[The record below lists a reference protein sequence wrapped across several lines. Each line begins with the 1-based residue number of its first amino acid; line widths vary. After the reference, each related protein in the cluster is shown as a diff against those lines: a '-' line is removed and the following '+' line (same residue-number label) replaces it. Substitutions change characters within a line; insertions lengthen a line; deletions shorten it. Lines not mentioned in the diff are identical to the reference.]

1 MITNVIYAVL
11 VLGVIAVV
19 FGLILSVAAKAFE
32 VKVDERLPKIQAC
45 LAGANCGGCGYPG
58 CAGCAEAILAGK
70 APVTACAPAGAEGAA
85 KIAEIMGMEAPS
97 GEKQVAHVLCNG
109 GEASVKNFEYVGL
122 HDCVAATKVAGGPTA
137 CSFGCMGFGTCVAA
151 CQFDA
156 IHINEQG
163 VAEVDKEKCTNCGA
177 CREACP
183 RKLIVEVP
191 YKQKVFVNCSNK
203 EKGPAVMKVCAN
215 SCIACGMC
223 ERTCKFDAIHIDE
236 KGVAEV
242 DKEKCTDCG
251 ACREVCPRKLI
262 VEVPYK
268 QKVFVNCANKERGP
282 AVTKVCANS
291 CIACGLCE
299 KTCKF
304 DAIHVVNN
312 VAVIDYTKCRNC
324 TMCAKACPRNAI
336 EPIPT
341 PEEKEKFKAAQKAA
355 AERKAAAAKAAAEAS
370 AAEAPKAE

>member
-1 MITNVIYAVL
+1 MMNVIFAVL

-85 KIAEIMGMEAPS
+85 KIAEIMGMAAPT
-97 GEKQVAHVLCNG
+97 GERQVAFVRCNG
-109 GEASVKNFEYVGL
+109 GEAAKKRFEYVGVQ
-122 HDCVAATKVAGGPTA
+122 DCLSATKVAAGPLE
-137 CSFGCMGFGTCVAA
+137 CRFGCLGFGSCVNA
-151 CQFDA
+151 CQFGA
-156 IHINEQG
+156 MSIGPNG
-163 VAEVDKEKCTNCGA
+163 TAVVDPEKCTNCGA

-191 YKQKVFVNCSNK
+191 YSKKVFVNCSNK
-203 EKGPAVMKVCAN
+203 
-215 SCIACGMC
+215 
-223 ERTCKFDAIHIDE
+223 
-236 KGVAEV
+236 
-242 DKEKCTDCG
+242 DK
-251 ACREVCPRKLI
+251 
-262 VEVPYK
+262 
-268 QKVFVNCANKERGP
+268 GP

-291 CIACGLCE
+291 CIGCGMCQR
-299 KTCKF
+299 TCKF

-312 VAVIDYTKCRNC
+312 VAVIDYTKCKGC

-355 AERKAAAAKAAAEAS
+355 AEKKAAAAKAAAEKA
-370 AAEAPKAE
+370 AAEKAAAPKAE

>member
-1 MITNVIYAVL
+1 MMNVIFAVL

-19 FGLILSVAAKAFE
+19 FGLVLSVAAKAFE
-32 VKVDERLPKIQAC
+32 VEVDERLPKIQEC

-70 APVTACAPAGAEGAA
+70 APVNACAPAGAEGAA
-85 KIAEIMGMEAPS
+85 KIAAIMGMEAPS
-97 GEKQVAHVLCNG
+97 GEKMVAHVTCNG
-109 GEASVKNFEYVGL
+109 GEAAVKSFEYVGL

-137 CSFGCMGFGTCVAA
+137 CAFGCLGYGTCVAA

-156 IHINEQG
+156 IHIN
-163 VAEVDKEKCTNCGA
+163 
-177 CREACP
+177 
-183 RKLIVEVP
+183 
-191 YKQKVFVNCSNK
+191 
-203 EKGPAVMKVCAN
+203 
-215 SCIACGMC
+215 
-223 ERTCKFDAIHIDE
+223 E

-291 CIACGLCE
+291 CIGCGLCQKE
-299 KTCKF
+299 CKK
-304 DAIHVVNN
+304 DARAMLLSPSRLPRRRKSSRLRRRLPPSARPLPPRQLPKQALRRRPRRSKN
-312 VAVIDYTKCRNC
+312 
-324 TMCAKACPRNAI
+324 AKKKRNA
-336 EPIPT
+336 PAFLFFFCVP
-341 PEEKEKFKAAQKAA
+341 KQQAARLLSSSQTVYTGDY
-355 AERKAAAAKAAAEAS
+355 
-370 AAEAPKAE
+370 

>member
-137 CSFGCMGFGTCVAA
+137 CSFGCMGFGA
-151 CQFDA
+151 
-156 IHINEQG
+156 
-163 VAEVDKEKCTNCGA
+163 
-177 CREACP
+177 
-183 RKLIVEVP
+183 
-191 YKQKVFVNCSNK
+191 
-203 EKGPAVMKVCAN
+203 
-215 SCIACGMC
+215 
-223 ERTCKFDAIHIDE
+223 
-236 KGVAEV
+236 
-242 DKEKCTDCG
+242 
-251 ACREVCPRKLI
+251 
-262 VEVPYK
+262 
-268 QKVFVNCANKERGP
+268 
-282 AVTKVCANS
+282 
-291 CIACGLCE
+291 
-299 KTCKF
+299 
-304 DAIHVVNN
+304 
-312 VAVIDYTKCRNC
+312 
-324 TMCAKACPRNAI
+324 
-336 EPIPT
+336 
-341 PEEKEKFKAAQKAA
+341 
-355 AERKAAAAKAAAEAS
+355 
-370 AAEAPKAE
+370 

>member
-137 CSFGCMGFGTCVAA
+137 CSFGCMGLGSCVKA
-151 CQFDA
+151 CAFDA
-156 IHINEQG
+156 IHIVDG
-163 VAEVDKEKCTNCGA
+163 VAKVDTDKCVACGKCVA
-177 CREACP
+177 SCP
-183 RKLIVEVP
+183 NHLIELVP
-191 YKQKVFVNCSNK
+191 YKAEHLVQCSSHDR
-203 EKGPAVMKVCAN
+203 GPAVKAACQVG
-215 SCIACGMC
+215 CIGCTLC
-223 ERTCKFDAIHIDE
+223 TKQCKFDAIHMD
-236 KGVAEV
+236 
-242 DKEKCTDCG
+242 
-251 ACREVCPRKLI
+251 
-262 VEVPYK
+262 
-268 QKVFVNCANKERGP
+268 
-282 AVTKVCANS
+282 
-291 CIACGLCE
+291 
-299 KTCKF
+299 
-304 DAIHVVNN
+304 NN
-312 VAVIDYTKCRNC
+312 VAVIDYEKCVNC
-324 TMCAKACPRNAI
+324 GAC
-336 EPIPT
+336 
-341 PEEKEKFKAAQKAA
+341 
-355 AERKAAAAKAAAEAS
+355 AAKC
-370 AAEAPKAE
+370 PVKVIQ

>member
-1 MITNVIYAVL
+1 MMNVIFAVL

-122 HDCVAATKVAGGPTA
+122 HDCVAATKVAGGLTA

-203 EKGPAVMKVCAN
+203 EKGPAVTKVCAN

-223 ERTCKFDAIHIDE
+223 ERTCKFDAIH
-236 KGVAEV
+236 
-242 DKEKCTDCG
+242 
-251 ACREVCPRKLI
+251 
-262 VEVPYK
+262 
-268 QKVFVNCANKERGP
+268 
-282 AVTKVCANS
+282 
-291 CIACGLCE
+291 
-299 KTCKF
+299 
-304 DAIHVVNN
+304 VVNN
-312 VAVIDYTKCRNC
+312 VAVIDYTKCKNC

-355 AERKAAAAKAAAEAS
+355 AERKAAAAKAAAEAKAAEATK

>member
-151 CQFDA
+151 CQFGA
-156 IHINEQG
+156 MSIGPNG
-163 VAEVDKEKCTNCGA
+163 AAVVDPDKCTDCMQCA
-177 CREACP
+177 AACP
-183 RKLIVEVP
+183 RHIIISVP
-191 YKQKVFVNCSNK
+191 VSKKVFVECANK
-203 EKGPAVMKVCAN
+203 QKGAAAMKVCAN
-215 SCIACGMC
+215 ACIGCGLC
-223 ERTCKFDAIHIDE
+223 AKECKFDAI
-236 KGVAEV
+236 
-242 DKEKCTDCG
+242 
-251 ACREVCPRKLI
+251 RL
-262 VEVPYK
+262 
-268 QKVFVNCANKERGP
+268 
-282 AVTKVCANS
+282 
-291 CIACGLCE
+291 E
-299 KTCKF
+299 KTLDNRNKPYYQTLM
-304 DAIHVVNN
+304 
-312 VAVIDYTKCRNC
+312 VAVGNAPATLGRL
-324 TMCAKACPRNAI
+324 AKK
-336 EPIPT
+336 
-341 PEEKEKFKAAQKAA
+341 PEVKTEAEKVEQ
-355 AERKAAAAKAAAEAS
+355 
-370 AAEAPKAE
+370 AEAPAVAAEEAMFTEDVFEDEDVEAVAEAEETAEAKSEDKAE